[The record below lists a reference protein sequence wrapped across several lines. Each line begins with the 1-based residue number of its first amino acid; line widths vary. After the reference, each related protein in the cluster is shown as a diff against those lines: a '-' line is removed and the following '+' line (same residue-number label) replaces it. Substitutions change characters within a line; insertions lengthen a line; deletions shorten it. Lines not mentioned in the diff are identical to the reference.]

1 MPNDV
6 PGVIQFLLQILTLA
20 IIVRIILSFVDP
32 HFRTPIGRIVYDL
45 TEPIMEPIR
54 RIVPP
59 LGIIDL
65 SPLVAI
71 LLIQVLNIL
80 LNRALTS

>member
-6 PGVIQFLLQILTLA
+6 AGLVSFLLEILSIA
-20 IIVRIILSFVDP
+20 IIVRIILSFIDP
-32 HFRTPIGRIVYDL
+32 QFRTPIGRIVFDL
-45 TEPIMEPIR
+45 TEPIMDPIR

-59 LGIIDL
+59 IGMIDL
-65 SPLVAI
+65 SPMVAI

-80 LNRALTS
+80 LSRALGS